1 MNSIAVKKYN
11 FFFFISSILVLAA
24 CTKIVST
31 QIGGGLIPPVDG
43 VATKEMFLDLITNN
57 QKDTIIRVGTEDN
70 QALGHIND
78 PVFGEIDAKI
88 NVQLKPLA
96 YPVIFPVRKDSLFL
110 DSVVLVLSYKQSW
123 ADSSTNLALRVF
135 EIAGDDPKGNLKSDS
150 NYTTDYVVPA
160 GQELTYNYTP
170 KIVNV
175 QSANIVDTIKAVNE
189 LISKQV
195 RIKLNNSFGERLLY
209 QYDSSFAY
217 KNDSLFSSVFKGFQ
231 VRAEKTGNVL
241 FKINLLDTNTKV
253 ALYYRNLDRDTVG
266 MGADKQD
273 TSVNYFRC
281 NRLTC
286 GSANN
291 IIHNRSAGIVA
302 NYLNNGTEDDDL
314 IFIDANPGIY
324 ARIKTPGL
332 DTIANKVIHRAEIL
346 MTQVPYLSSDR
357 DKYFTPPALFL
368 TTYNDDPSKRFATPN
383 DILFSNGTVSNLF
396 SYGCF
401 PKTKKDAI
409 SGRESIYYF
418 SFDVSRYLQ
427 GIVTKSDTVYNFMLF
442 TPYKD
447 LIRPTSISDLYLPVT
462 PFTTPLN
469 DPALGNIMLGGG
481 SHSKYKMRLH
491 IVYSEIK

>member
-1 MNSIAVKKYN
+1 MNSIAVKKYISS
-11 FFFFISSILVLAA
+11 FFILSILFLAA

-31 QIGGGLIPPVDG
+31 EIGGGLIPPVDG
-43 VATKEMFLDLITNN
+43 VNTKEMFLDLISNN
-57 QKDTIIRVGTEDN
+57 QKDTIIRVSTEDN

-78 PVFGEIDAKI
+78 PLFGEMDAKV
-88 NVQLKPLA
+88 NVQLKPVS

-110 DSVVLVLSYKQSW
+110 DSVVLVLSYRQSW
-123 ADSSTNLALRVF
+123 ADSSTSLALHVF

-150 NYTTDYVVPA
+150 NYTTDYVVPV
-160 GQELTYNYTP
+160 GQELTYNYSP

-175 QSANIVDTIKAVNE
+175 QTVNRVDTIKAVNE

-195 RIKLNNSFGERLLY
+195 RIRLNNSFGERLLY
-209 QYDSSFAY
+209 QFDSSFAY

-231 VRAEKTGNVL
+231 VSAEKTGNVL
-241 FKINLLDTNTKV
+241 FKINLVDTNTKV
-253 ALYYRNLDRDTVG
+253 ALYYRNLDRDTAG

-281 NRLTC
+281 NQLTC
-286 GSANN
+286 ASTNN
-291 IIHNRSAGIVA
+291 IIHNRSVGLVA
-302 NYLNNGTEDDDL
+302 SHLNNAVENDSL

-332 DTIANKVIHRAEIL
+332 DTVANKLIHRAEII
-346 MTQVPYLSSDR
+346 MEQVPYLSSDR
-357 DKYFTPPALFL
+357 DNYFTPPALFL

-383 DILFSNGTVSNLF
+383 DVLFNNGTVSNLY
-396 SYGCF
+396 SYGSF

-409 SGRESIYYF
+409 SGRASIYYY

-427 GIVTKSDTVYNFMLF
+427 GIVTRNDTAYNFMLF

-447 LIRPTSISDLYLPVT
+447 LIRPTSTSDLYLPIT